1 MANEKNQ
8 VKPAQNVPPESGA
21 EPTPDPQVDE
31 FFKKL
36 NYDLRWPKP
45 SPDAVAAAF
54 HAIQRLGAESDSEQV
69 AEAALGITETGDPEG
84 ACGNCGQVNRPG
96 NKFCGMCGAPL
107 PNAEARL
114 SEVGGL
120 APSAAP
126 RNMRAANGQHT
137 YHHHYHHHFFPAGS
151 ETGRLDADGSPR
163 SAPAER
169 MSKDLPGARAPLGA
183 PAMSRAEATIRKLTQ
198 DWALACNSKQLD
210 DLVELYATDAL
221 VLRSNVPPV
230 RGNAAIRE
238 FFFAALDG
246 GLGEVE
252 MEPLRVEMLGDVA
265 FEAGRCKM
273 LVPFAVGKRREER
286 GKYLVIYTR
295 QKNGEWKASA
305 DCWSSDLS
313 LALASE
319 PEPAKSTTP
328 RQSPPRRTT

>member
-1 MANEKNQ
+1 MANEKNP
-8 VKPAQNVPPESGA
+8 VKPPQSVPPEGGA

-54 HAIQRLGAESDSEQV
+54 HAIQRLGAESDSEEV
-69 AEAALGITETGDPEG
+69 AEGALGITEAEVAGT
-84 ACGNCGQVNRPG
+84 CSNCGQINRAG

-107 PNAEARL
+107 PDSQSRL
-114 SEVGGL
+114 TEGGEID
-120 APSAAP
+120 PSRAP
-126 RNMRAANGQHT
+126 RNARAVNGQHH
-137 YHHHYHHHFFPAGS
+137 YHHHYHHHFFPGGS
-151 ETGRLDADGSPR
+151 EIGRLDADASSRAMPV
-163 SAPAER
+163 ER
-169 MSKDLPGARAPLGA
+169 ISKDLPSTRAPLGA

-210 DLVELYATDAL
+210 DLVGLYTNDAL

-252 MEPLRVEMLGDVA
+252 MEGLRVEIFGDVA
-265 FEAGRCKM
+265 YEAGRCKM

-319 PEPAKSTTP
+319 PESAKGTAAP
-328 RQSPPRRTT
+328 RPGVPRRTS

>member
-1 MANEKNQ
+1 VANEKNQ
-8 VKPAQNVPPESGA
+8 VKPAQNIPPESGA

-54 HAIQRLGAESDSEQV
+54 HAIQRLGAESDSEH
-69 AEAALGITETGDPEG
+69 AATEGLGITEADVPG
-84 ACGNCGQVNRPG
+84 ACGNCGQLNRAG
-96 NKFCGMCGAPL
+96 NKFCGMCGSPILDAPTRL
-107 PNAEARL
+107 AEGLHDPSRTAGSART
-114 SEVGGL
+114 
-120 APSAAP
+120 
-126 RNMRAANGQHT
+126 ANGQHH

-151 ETGRLDADGSPR
+151 EMGRPDADVASR
-163 SAPAER
+163 MAPVER
-169 MSKDLPGARAPLGA
+169 TSKDLPGTRAPLGA
-183 PAMSRAEATIRKLTQ
+183 PAMSRGEATIRKLTQ

-210 DLVELYATDAL
+210 DLVDLYATDAL

-252 MEPLRVEMLGDVA
+252 MEGLRVELLGDVA
-265 FEAGRCKM
+265 YEAGRCKM

-286 GKYLVIYTR
+286 GKYLIIYTR

-319 PEPAKSTTP
+319 PEATKGGTTP
-328 RQSPPRRTT
+328 RASVPRRTS

>member
-1 MANEKNQ
+1 MANEKSQ
-8 VKPAQNVPPESGA
+8 VKPAQSVPPEGGG

-45 SPDAVAAAF
+45 SADAIAAAF
-54 HAIQRLGAESDSEQV
+54 HAIQRLGVESGSER
-69 AEAALGITETGDPEG
+69 AANAASPVLDESAGPGTCQ
-84 ACGNCGQVNRPG
+84 ACGQLNRAG
-96 NKFCGMCGAPL
+96 NRFCGMCGAPL
-107 PNAEARL
+107 PDAQPGMPG
-114 SEVGGL
+114 VV
-120 APSAAP
+120 PSSLPAGMHAAK
-126 RNMRAANGQHT
+126 GQHH

-151 ETGRLDADGSPR
+151 EMGRMDADSGARTTAGER
-163 SAPAER
+163 SL
-169 MSKDLPGARAPLGA
+169 KDLPATRAPMGA
-183 PAMSRAEATIRKLTQ
+183 PVMSRAEATIRKLTQ

-210 DLVELYATDAL
+210 DLVSLYSTDAL

-252 MEPLRVEMLGDVA
+252 MEALRVEVIGDVA

-286 GKYLVIYTR
+286 GKYLVIYAR
-295 QKNGEWKASA
+295 QKNGEWKAAA

-313 LALASE
+313 LAVASE
-319 PEPAKSTTP
+319 PEPTKGTTTP
-328 RQSPPRRTT
+328 RPSVPRRAT